1 MSRQKFSYIVMSL
14 AFAAH
19 VNVNVAYAD
28 WIHVEK
34 GLGLAH
40 QRSRKKPKSVN
51 APFRRSETFEVVPTL
66 KESANN
72 ILQALDRCNATYNL
86 PGTNV
91 FQDFVARAKKEGKRV
106 YPFHASY
113 EKQSGLVVVDRSG
126 HVTIVFK
133 GTNSLDNWKTNFH
146 GNWAIDQKSDGRI
159 HNGML
164 CHWRALKK
172 PVFDILE
179 KIAQGQGKK
188 VFQLNVSFE
197 GHSLGG
203 GTALI
208 AAHTLK
214 DLFSIQ
220 KVTTFGAPQVF
231 DLDTAAIYNK
241 FLGAVTE
248 NIQQVLDPVP
258 YAQGIS
264 PVRAAVGIVKP
275 ATAPLLV
282 VMPTARSVGHVII
295 LPRKSANIHVL
306 SGYKEDIE
314 AVAASAAKATPKKAP
329 NLAPQKDTG
338 VKGFVKRVVRT
349 VGSVF
354 STAEHYAH
362 KAFKSVK
369 DRAVKMWKRF
379 F

>member
-1 MSRQKFSYIVMSL
+1 MGRQKISYIVMSL

-28 WIHVEK
+28 WVHVEK
-34 GLGLAH
+34 GFGLAH
-40 QRSRKKPKSVN
+40 PRSRKKPKSVN
-51 APFRRSETFEVVPTL
+51 APFRRSETFGVVPTL

-86 PGTNV
+86 PGTNI
-91 FQDFVARAKKEGKRV
+91 FQDFVARAKKEGKQV
-106 YPFHASY
+106 YPFHATY

-146 GNWAIDQKSDGRI
+146 GNWAIDQKSGGRI

-164 CHWRALKK
+164 RHWRALKK

-179 KIAQGQGKK
+179 KIAQEKGKEIY
-188 VFQLNVSFE
+188 QLNVDVE

-208 AAHTLK
+208 AAYALK
-214 DLFSIQ
+214 DLLAIE

-231 DLDTAAIYNK
+231 DLDTAALYNK

-275 ATAPLLV
+275 AAAPFLT
-282 VMPTARSVGHVII
+282 VMPTARSVGNVII
-295 LPRKSANIHVL
+295 LPQKSSDIHVL

-314 AVAASAAKATPKKAP
+314 AVIDTQTDGASNKLPH
-329 NLAPQKDTG
+329 LAPQKDTG
-338 VKGFVKRVVRT
+338 VKGFVKRAVRT